1 MTNYMYMYTVSFIL
15 FRSLFFPRLPLSSF
29 TAVGTPVAVLSSR
42 LAANA
47 VGRPSFS
54 GWSTCRRNCSG
65 CADSQNL
72 IFSQPAH
79 AVRRRRTWWSIRSSS
94 RRRRLVR
101 EGKHDGVVHWASR
114 TSTPAI
120 PTSNTSRTSLA
131 EAVVRLKQCPP
142 ARQLS
147 WRTPS

>member
-1 MTNYMYMYTVSFIL
+1 MHMMYTVSFIL
-15 FRSLFFPRLPLSSF
+15 FRSLFFFRLPLSSF

-79 AVRRRRTWWSIRSSS
+79 AVRRRRMWWSIRSSS
-94 RRRRLVR
+94 RRRLKMIVLAGIVVTVAAPLHLQ
-101 EGKHDGVVHWASR
+101 EVLIADVSFSLSQLACGPPASDVVHSFDYR
-114 TSTPAI
+114 
-120 PTSNTSRTSLA
+120 R
-131 EAVVRLKQCPP
+131 
-142 ARQLS
+142 
-147 WRTPS
+147 